1 MDIADNDRYISSYQ
15 HLGSPMQWIF
25 HEGNLCGAAFYGKKA
40 AYVKMAK
47 SHERTWYE
55 VLIQFGSKY
64 VRTVAFILCGVV
76 GE

>member
-1 MDIADNDRYISSYQ
+1 MRAIYVVLLSMA
-15 HLGSPMQWIF
+15 
-25 HEGNLCGAAFYGKKA
+25 KKA
-40 AYVKMAK
+40 AYVKMVK

-64 VRTVAFILCGVV
+64 VSTVAFILCGVV